1 MESIRAEVAKFE
13 RLRYDIKLTSG
24 DLLDMK
30 RFEPAMRHL
39 LDMYVR
45 ADGSEVLMD
54 FEELSLIELIVEKA
68 QQQLLLCR
76 TRSAISGCDGRNH
89 RKQRA

>member
-1 MESIRAEVAKFE
+1 MVIIEK
-13 RLRYDIKLTSG
+13 LRYEIKLTSG

-45 ADGSEVLMD
+45 ADDSEVLRFTLQHQWSGWMLAWLNSPRCQMAQS
-54 FEELSLIELIVEKA
+54 LSL
-68 QQQLLLCR
+68 
-76 TRSAISGCDGRNH
+76 
-89 RKQRA
+89 